1 MSTQH
6 RKRISTFG
14 SQLTSIISVSLVL
27 LLLGITAML
36 GITAKYLT
44 DDVRRNLGFIAKMNR
59 SCEKSDIDNVKRVLA
74 DAPFVESFVY
84 SSADDILAQES
95 KYMGDNISEF
105 VQANPY
111 SAEFDIKVRPEYGR
125 LDSIEAI
132 ADKVAAL
139 KGVEEIL
146 TESAIIEGVDTAMRR
161 ASTILLSVAAA
172 LLLISF
178 VLINNTVNLSIYS
191 RRFLIHT
198 MKLVGATTAFI
209 RRPFVVAGAVNG
221 LISAAVAA
229 VLLVL
234 LRIYAASAEPMAAV
248 ALTWTRMGILIA
260 GVAVCGVVICS
271 LAAIISTNRFLRSS
285 YDEMYLK

>member
-1 MSTQH
+1 
-6 RKRISTFG
+6 
-14 SQLTSIISVSLVL
+14 
-27 LLLGITAML
+27 ML
-36 GITAKYLT
+36 
-44 DDVRRNLGFIAKMNR
+44 FR
-59 SCEKSDIDNVKRVLA
+59 S
-74 DAPFVESFVY
+74 
-84 SSADDILAQES
+84 
-95 KYMGDNISEF
+95 
-105 VQANPY
+105 
-111 SAEFDIKVRPEYGR
+111 
-125 LDSIEAI
+125 
-132 ADKVAAL
+132 
-139 KGVEEIL
+139 

-161 ASTILLSVAAA
+161 ASTVLLSVAAA

-221 LISAAVAA
+221 LISAAVAS